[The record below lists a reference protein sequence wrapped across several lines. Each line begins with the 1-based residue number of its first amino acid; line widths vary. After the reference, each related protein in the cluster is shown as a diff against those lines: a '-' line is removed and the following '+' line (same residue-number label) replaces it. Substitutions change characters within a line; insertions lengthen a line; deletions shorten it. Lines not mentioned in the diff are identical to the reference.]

1 MSNEVNLSRNLVMKE
16 DYAFVVMDG
25 TGAIDGG
32 ERGIYSHDTRF
43 LNRYVWH
50 LGDGFQTLVRHSDTP
65 DHYFFYYAH
74 IEGPS
79 QRVGA
84 SRELRL
90 GPTTL
95 EDVLVVEN
103 TQAVPTVVTLHLEV
117 EADFIDMFQARGFD
131 HAGSGETTTETREAG
146 IDIRYESAADLQM
159 GVSVSV
165 LEGTPQRV
173 EPKGLTFE
181 IDLRPGERRSLRTEL
196 TLHTGLATYESAYSY
211 EEWRRG
217 FPPELTDA
225 SRDWQRALVLSQAID
240 DLRALLLNTA
250 AGPVSAA
257 GIPWFVAT
265 FGRDSILTAYLLL
278 PHHPDVAEATLRMLA
293 GMQGTRVDAFHAE
306 QPGKIPHER
315 RYGELTRAGIVPHS
329 PYYGT
334 IDATPLFLVL
344 LERLYRETGRVEPV
358 RELQPVWEAALRWIL
373 DYAMTD
379 GRFLRYVGAEPGK
392 GLVVQS
398 WKDSD
403 DSMSHSD
410 GILARG
416 SMAPVEV
423 QGYGYAAFRAART
436 FYNALG
442 DEEAARTW
450 ARRSEDLAEAID
462 EYFWL
467 DDLKTYAMALDGED
481 RPLRVKSSNAG
492 HLLWSGAARTDRA
505 QELVESLFSPELWS
519 GWGIRTLATG
529 EVRYNPVSYHNGS
542 VWPHDNALIAAGLLR
557 YGFHDG
563 ARRIR
568 DALFDLAESQEDH
581 RLPEL
586 IAGYPRRSG
595 PPIPY
600 PVACRPQAWDAAA
613 LVFLGQL

>member
-1 MSNEVNLSRNLVMKE
+1 MSNPTNLSRNLVMKE

-25 TGAIDGG
+25 DGAIDGG
-32 ERGIYSHDTRF
+32 ERGLYSHDTRF

-50 LGDGFQTLVRHSDTP
+50 LGPGFQTLVRHSDSP
-65 DHYFFYYAH
+65 DHFFFYYAH

-79 QRVGA
+79 QRVGV
-84 SRELRL
+84 SRELLL
-90 GPTTL
+90 GPTGL
-95 EDVLVVEN
+95 EDVLTVEN
-103 TQAVPTVVTLHLEV
+103 TQADPAVLTLRLEV
-117 EADFIDMFQARGFD
+117 AADFIDMFQARGFE
-131 HAGSGETTTETREAG
+131 HATGGTVTPATRPDG
-146 IDIRYESAADLQM
+146 IDVRYESAASVEM
-159 GVSVSV
+159 GVAVTA
-165 LEGTPQRV
+165 LEGTPRRV
-173 EPKGLTFE
+173 EPGGLTFQ
-181 IDLRPGERRSLRTEL
+181 ITLDPGAHRTLRVETALR
-196 TLHTGLATYESAYSY
+196 TGLASYQSPYTY

-217 FPPELTDA
+217 FPAELTDA
-225 SRDWQRALVLSQAID
+225 SRDWQRALVLSHAID

-250 AGPVSAA
+250 VGPVSAA

-265 FGRDSILTAYLLL
+265 FGRDSIITAYLLL
-278 PHHPDVAEATLRMLA
+278 PHHPDVAEATLKALA

-306 QPGKIPHER
+306 EPGKIPHER
-315 RYGELTRAGIVPHS
+315 RFGELTRLGVVPHS

-344 LERLYRETGRVEPV
+344 LERLYGQSGNTELL

-373 DYAMTD
+373 EHAMSD
-379 GRFLRYVGAEPGK
+379 RRFLRYVGAEPGK

-403 DSMSHSD
+403 DSMSHAD
-410 GILARG
+410 GSLARG

-423 QGYGYAAFRAART
+423 QGYGYAAFRAAKG
-436 FYNALG
+436 FYHALG
-442 DEEAARTW
+442 EAEHARTW
-450 ARRSEDLAEAID
+450 ARRADDLAAAI
-462 EYFWL
+462 EEHFWL
-467 DDLKTYAMALDGED
+467 DELGTYAMALDGD
-481 RPLRVKSSNAG
+481 DQPLRVKSSNAG
-492 HLLWSGAARTDRA
+492 HLLWSGAVRTDRA
-505 QELVESLFSPELWS
+505 RRLVECLFSPELWS
-519 GWGIRTLATG
+519 GWGIRTLGTA

-542 VWPHDNALIAAGLLR
+542 VWPHDNALIAAGLSR
-557 YGFHDG
+557 YGFHEC

-568 DALFDLAESQEDH
+568 DALFDLAESQEDN

-613 LVFLGQL
+613 LIYLGRL